1 MADKLTR
8 PKASYIDFLNLGNNY
23 IQQKNIT
30 SEIRELRSEN
40 IFRTSII
47 SNQLN
52 DIHKQT
58 NISNKIL
65 LKNLVYHEQ
74 SLKSLLRIEQNFI
87 QLRED
92 IDNIN
97 SNISK
102 IVNHLE
108 LTRFQEELAKK
119 KRVSLHITSLEL
131 EEIEKI
137 KLTFPEWGL
146 LQLQIIEE
154 ILSKENISVESFSDS
169 IVELKEAQK
178 IFDKLSFMKKDF
190 IRRLGD

>member
-92 IDNIN
+92 IENIN